1 MAQIF
6 SKFYENCK
14 SIDFRNSMN
23 LKQNNIKKHTQ
34 RETHHNQIAD
44 NYKVIKR
51 KFQKQPEV
59 KSHINHKGSKIRM
72 EVISGQKLSQQKTV

>member
-23 LKQNNIKKHTQ
+23 LKYNNILKTHTYT
-34 RETHHNQIAD
+34 ETHQNQIAGS
-44 NYKVIKR
+44 YKAIKR
-51 KFQKQPEV
+51 K
-59 KSHINHKGSKIRM
+59 I
-72 EVISGQKLSQQKTV
+72 